1 MGTANIARG
10 LLLSHR
16 VNKKLLHFKN
26 ALFSASLRFRRR
38 APMSFIANDE
48 YSLLFFKKTR
58 SRLGIRLRL
67 HKSTALHA
75 RQRES
80 DSGHAHSAWQKILS
94 IEVFDTSM
102 AKLTSAFPHE
112 STWNA
117 QNACFKVRDSG
128 DTWLKVIGDH
138 DTIQSPFFIGGSTV
152 YAPLTCIAKRTT
164 SKKSFFV
171 FLLHYVFPIL
181 INF

>member
-1 MGTANIARG
+1 MNKLLEAILILWVLQISLAGCCYRTESTKSCFISKTLYFQPPCDSGVA
-10 LLLSHR
+10 LQCLLSR
-16 VNKKLLHFKN
+16 TTNILYYFSKKPVPDSVF
-26 ALFSASLRFRRR
+26 ALDSTSQRRYMR
-38 APMSFIANDE
+38 ANVSRIA
-48 YSLLFFKKTR
+48 
-58 SRLGIRLRL
+58 
-67 HKSTALHA
+67 A
-75 RQRES
+75 RT
-80 DSGHAHSAWQKILS
+80 DSAWQKILS

-152 YAPLTCIAKRTT
+152 YAP
-164 SKKSFFV
+164 FHF
-171 FLLHYVFPIL
+171 
-181 INF
+181 